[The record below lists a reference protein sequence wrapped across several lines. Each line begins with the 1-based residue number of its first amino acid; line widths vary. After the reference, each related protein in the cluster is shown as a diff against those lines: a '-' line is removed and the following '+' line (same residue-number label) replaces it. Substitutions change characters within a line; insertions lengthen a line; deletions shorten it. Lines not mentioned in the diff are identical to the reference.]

1 MKFAVIKT
9 GGKQYLVSEGDT
21 LDIDFLTGKPQKTV
35 DFTPLMTLN
44 DDKVNIGKPEIKE
57 AKVTAEV
64 LDPMFKGEK
73 VLSIRYKAKKRVN
86 KTRGHRQQYTK
97 IKINKIS

>member
-1 MKFAVIKT
+1 VKKAVIKA

-21 LDIDFLTGKPQKTV
+21 LDIDYMSDAKQTI
-35 DFTPLMTLN
+35 DFTPLMTLL
-44 DDKVNIGKPEIKE
+44 DDKVSIGKPEIKE
-57 AKVTAEV
+57 SKVSAEV
-64 LDPMFKGEK
+64 LEPLVKGEK

-97 IKINKIS
+97 IKIKKIS